1 MGYRIFEG
9 EKSKSKK
16 QGVILIEGSKKSF
29 VEGIFIHGKK
39 VDLVVEGLK
48 ANMIV
53 VDSCYFG
60 LPESIPP
67 SSGKSFRIFLGEPAE
82 VGIL

>member
-1 MGYRIFEG
+1 M
-9 EKSKSKK
+9 
-16 QGVILIEGSKKSF
+16 
-29 VEGIFIHGKK
+29 GKK

-53 VDSCYFG
+53 VDSYYFG

-67 SSGKSFRIFLGEPAE
+67 SSGNSFRIFLGEPPE